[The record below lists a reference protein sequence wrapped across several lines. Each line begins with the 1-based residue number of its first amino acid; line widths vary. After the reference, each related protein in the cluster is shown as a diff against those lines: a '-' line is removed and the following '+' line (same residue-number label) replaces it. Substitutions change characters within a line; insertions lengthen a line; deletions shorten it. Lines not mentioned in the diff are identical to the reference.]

1 MYRRILLDLEAVTLQ
16 KMSQATAVSSVVI
29 TVGPFEN
36 PNLFQS
42 QISVGDCSSQFGR
55 VRVNSLPAVSAGLNP
70 HSSGSNYGCID
81 SIVGANY

>member
-1 MYRRILLDLEAVTLQ
+1 
-16 KMSQATAVSSVVI
+16 VSFVVI

-36 PNLFQS
+36 HNLFQS
-42 QISVGDCSSQFGR
+42 QLSVGVLVNCSSQFGR
-55 VRVNSLPAVSAGLNP
+55 VRGNSLAAVSAGLNS